1 MRKRETKHK
10 QTNNTT
16 NKEHLLCIGFST
28 SVLDLENHN
37 ETISLQHWLLDEQ
50 FICWWLLMWS
60 LMGKPHASVSQ
71 DNPSLVACIA
81 SIVLPAQKNG
91 TRALFPFL
99 YGSIL
104 SYFPCGQTPKIPFL
118 GLSLLSKPTQ
128 TLAMQAT
135 RLVVT
140 APDRGQSKKSSHVIT
155 PQIEGYLDPW

>member
-60 LMGKPHASVSQ
+60 LMGKSHASVSQ
-71 DNPSLVACIA
+71 DNPTLVACIA
-81 SIVLPAQKNG
+81 SVVLPAQKKWHEG
-91 TRALFPFL
+91 PLSFSLWF
-99 YGSIL
+99 L

-128 TLAMQAT
+128 TLGMQAT
-135 RLVVT
+135 RLVVI
-140 APDRGQSKKSSHVIT
+140 APDRGQS
-155 PQIEGYLDPW
+155 